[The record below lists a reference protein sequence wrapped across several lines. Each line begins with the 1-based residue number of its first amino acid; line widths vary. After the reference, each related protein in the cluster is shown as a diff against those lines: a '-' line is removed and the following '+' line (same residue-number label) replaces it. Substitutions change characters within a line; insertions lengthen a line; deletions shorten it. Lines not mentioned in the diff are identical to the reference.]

1 MTRDISPYSV
11 SQRGQQD
18 VRRLTEENF
27 SEIEKSNPEGLTT
40 QQIVDVFSSNGEKLT
55 EATFRKYVQL
65 GLLPRS
71 VRIGRKGRH
80 RGSQGLYPSTVV
92 RQIDI
97 VRGLMSQGITIEE
110 IQRDYPFLSGE
121 IDDLSHRIK
130 RLFFSVEQSTT
141 RSELGSA
148 NDQVVVRALSEA
160 KKAAEELLDTLRS
173 IERRLLVR
181 ARMARAAV

>member
-1 MTRDISPYSV
+1 MSRDIPSYSR
-11 SQRGQQD
+11 SQHGQQD
-18 VRRLTEENF
+18 VHRLTDDDF
-27 SEIEKSNPEGLTT
+27 SKIEKSNPEGLTT
-40 QQIVDVFSSNGEKLT
+40 QQIVDAFSSSGDKLT

-80 RGSQGLYPSTVV
+80 RGSQGLYPATVI

-110 IQRDYPFLSGE
+110 IQRDYPFLAGE

-141 RSELGSA
+141 RSELGSG

-160 KKAAEELLDTLRS
+160 RKTAEELLETLRS
-173 IERRLLVR
+173 IERRLLIR